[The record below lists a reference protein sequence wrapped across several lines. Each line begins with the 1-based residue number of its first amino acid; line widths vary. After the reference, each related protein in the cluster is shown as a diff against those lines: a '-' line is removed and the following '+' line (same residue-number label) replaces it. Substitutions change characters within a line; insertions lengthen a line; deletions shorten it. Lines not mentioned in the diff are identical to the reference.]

1 MFKTTW
7 TNLRRSPYK
16 ALAAV
21 LVLALTFF
29 LVARFSLLA
38 INTQSIL
45 AYFEGRP
52 HLSAYFKNDVSGDK
66 IEEIKKEIQDTGKVS
81 EPIRFISKEEALKIY
96 QEQNKNDPVL
106 LELVTADVLPAS
118 LEIRAKDAKFLP
130 DLAQILKAKPEV
142 EEVVFQEDV
151 IKQLKQ
157 WVNAVRLEGLVVIG
171 SLVTVSLAVILL
183 IIGLRIASRR
193 EEIRIMQ
200 LVGASPWFIRWPF
213 ILEGAFY
220 GLLGGLI
227 GAAVGFLVFFFLSPY
242 FQSSVFNPSFNLPVN
257 PFTPLVLAI
266 AFLAQVLAG
275 FLLGVVGSLLALWRY
290 LR

>member
-1 MFKTTW
+1 M
-7 TNLRRSPYK
+7 
-16 ALAAV
+16 AAV

-45 AYFEGRP
+45 SYFESRP
-52 HLSAYFKNDVSGDK
+52 HLSAYFKNDASGEK
-66 IEEIKKEIQDTGKVS
+66 IEAIQKEIQDTGKTS
-81 EPIRFISKEEALKIY
+81 DIRFISKEEALKIY

-142 EEVVFQEDV
+142 DQVVFQEDV

-157 WVNAVRLEGLVVIG
+157 WVNAVRLEGLIVIG

-193 EEIRIMQ
+193 DEIRIMQ

-213 ILEGAFY
+213 VLEGAFY

-227 GAAVGFLVFFFLSPY
+227 GATVGFLVFFFLSPY